1 MNNKSPP
8 KPKMLALH
16 TEIIE
21 NISRNPGN
29 NTHRAMYTERAT
41 KSKKMSF
48 EEDKPGS
55 AQKISD
61 EHTT

>member
-29 NTHRAMYTERAT
+29 STHRAMYTERAT

-55 AQKISD
+55 A
-61 EHTT
+61 